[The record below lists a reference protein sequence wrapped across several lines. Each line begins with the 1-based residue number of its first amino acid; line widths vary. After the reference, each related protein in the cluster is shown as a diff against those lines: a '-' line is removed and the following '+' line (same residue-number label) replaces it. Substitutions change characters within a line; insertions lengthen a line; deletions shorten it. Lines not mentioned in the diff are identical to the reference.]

1 MSFKQR
7 LPNLLT
13 NSRIVVI
20 PLLLAGFYLPAPERY
35 WVPAAI
41 FLYACV
47 TDFFDGYLA
56 RVWQASTTFGRVLDP
71 IADKLLVV
79 VALFMLAQDGRAD
92 ILPAVAILCRE
103 ILVSGLREF
112 LIELRV
118 SMPVTHLA
126 KYKTSLQMVA
136 LFLLLIGPGLPEWSY
151 ASQVGRGLLWLAA
164 VLTLV
169 TGYVYLQTGLR
180 HMEKD
185 A

>member
-13 NSRIVVI
+13 NSRIIVI
-20 PLLLAGFYLPAPERY
+20 PLLLLGFYLPAPERY
-35 WVPAAI
+35 WVPAFI
-41 FLYACV
+41 FSYACI

-56 RVWQASTTFGRVLDP
+56 RRWQVATTFGRVLDP
-71 IADKLLVV
+71 IADKLLVA
-79 VALFMLAQDGRAD
+79 VALFMLVQDGRAD
-92 ILPAVAILCRE
+92 VLPSVAILCRE

-126 KYKTSLQMVA
+126 KYKTGLQMVA
-136 LFLLLIGPGLPEWSY
+136 LFLLLLGPGVPDWTY
-151 ASQVGRGLLWLAA
+151 ASEVGRGLLWGAA
-164 VLTLV
+164 ALTLV

-180 HMEKD
+180 HMD
-185 A
+185 RG